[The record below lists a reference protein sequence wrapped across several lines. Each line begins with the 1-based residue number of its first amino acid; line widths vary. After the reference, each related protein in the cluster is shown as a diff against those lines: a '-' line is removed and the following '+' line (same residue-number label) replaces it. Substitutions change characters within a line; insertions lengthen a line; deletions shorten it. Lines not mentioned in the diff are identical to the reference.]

1 MRLRSDAKPIELEI
15 TDNDSVFDDFSVLS
29 WDPEHTP
36 GSASGV
42 DGDQMLTKVGGA
54 NYNSLIENQ
63 ASSEM
68 SYADGSTVTVH
79 SLHTPNGPF
88 AAYNQ
93 GLTFY
98 SGGRAPK
105 PGEILTGGTGANLS
119 SEITYADATIC
130 FCRGTMIST
139 LQGKKAVEDLKPG
152 DLVLTVD
159 DSYQPL
165 RLSLSRKL
173 DAEELSNNPKF
184 LPITITAGALGNNIP
199 EHNLQ
204 ISRQHRMLI
213 SSTISERMF
222 NNREVLVKALHLT
235 ELPGIYIDVNAT
247 DLEYFHLVFDDHQII
262 IANGAASESFYP
274 GEEALKA
281 LSPEAYTEITT
292 LFSEKQLKTVR
303 TKLAR
308 PVPSGSRQ
316 KKYIERY
323 RQSIKHSD
331 VAN

>member
-1 MRLRSDAKPIELEI
+1 
-15 TDNDSVFDDFSVLS
+15 
-29 WDPEHTP
+29 
-36 GSASGV
+36 
-42 DGDQMLTKVGGA
+42 
-54 NYNSLIENQ
+54 
-63 ASSEM
+63 
-68 SYADGSTVTVH
+68 
-79 SLHTPNGPF
+79 
-88 AAYNQ
+88 
-93 GLTFY
+93 
-98 SGGRAPK
+98 
-105 PGEILTGGTGANLS
+105 
-119 SEITYADATIC
+119 
-130 FCRGTMIST
+130 MIST
-139 LQGKKAVEDLKPG
+139 LQAKKAVEDLKPG

-159 DSYQPL
+159 DSCQPL

-292 LFSEKQLKTVR
+292 LFSEEQLKTVR

-308 PVPSGSRQ
+308 PVLSGSR
-316 KKYIERY
+316 
-323 RQSIKHSD
+323 
-331 VAN
+331 